1 MSKYY
6 DLIDECK
13 LISTLPICGCGRPE
27 YSYEMFRKWLQYR
40 KEVND
45 FTPDSDLFTSRLH
58 EYKQFR
64 EENKL
69 CQYFDKIFDD
79 DNPNKELEGAYAIIN
94 GVLDELGC
102 TEHGSS
108 WYNSWL
114 TEKGELMLAAL
125 NLAKEHDYEMGVDA
139 EWCYQEINEK

>member
-1 MSKYY
+1 
-6 DLIDECK
+6 
-13 LISTLPICGCGRPE
+13 
-27 YSYEMFRKWLQYR
+27 MFRKWLQYR

-45 FTPDSDLFTSRLH
+45 FAPESDLFTSRLH

-79 DNPNKELEGAYAIIN
+79 KNPNKELEGAYAIIN
-94 GVLDELGC
+94 EVLEQLEC
-102 TEHGSS
+102 VQHGGS

-114 TEKGELMLAAL
+114 TEKGKLMLAAL
-125 NLAKEHDYEMGVDA
+125 NLAKEHDYEMDA
-139 EWCYQEINEK
+139 DEDWCYQEIDEK